1 MCFKRFRR
9 ARIGERIR
17 GKGPSLKGLGG
28 GRGHTGGREGA
39 EGREEGGT
47 DGLVCTGRGAHVS
60 GDKEDGEGEGDLEAI
75 LTSFSGLSLIL

>member
-28 GRGHTGGREGA
+28 GWGYTGGSEGA

-47 DGLVCTGRGAHVS
+47 DGLVCTGRGTHTS
-60 GDKEDGEGEGDLEAI
+60 GDKEDGEGDGDSEAI
-75 LTSFSGLSLIL
+75 LTPFSGLSLII